1 MQYAITKG
9 NRVVATAENKEE
21 SIALLG
27 LMTHAVKREIVAKRK
42 YHKREVCTVCG
53 KKFHRMHMHMR
64 KHNGFYEKG
73 LIQQALGR

>member
-27 LMTHAVKREIVAKRK
+27 LLTHAVKREIVHRK
-42 YHKREVCTVCG
+42 KKYACSVCG
-53 KKFHRMHMHMR
+53 KKYKSVIGHMTRAHKEQR
-64 KHNGFYEKG
+64 G